1 MLALEAKALFEMGAA
16 DEGNSDSVGTTLFC
30 VVAGAAGGATCAG
43 AAVDDGNV
51 AGTGV
56 SFTAAGTATTSAG
69 DWVWVSINMRKEHH
83 QDS

>member
-1 MLALEAKALFEMGAA
+1 MTWAPFMLALEAKALFEMGAA
-16 DEGNSDSVGTTLFC
+16 DDGNSDSVGSTLFC

-56 SFTAAGTATTSAG
+56 SFLTAFAAAGTATTCAAS
-69 DWVWVSINMRKEHH
+69 WV
-83 QDS
+83 